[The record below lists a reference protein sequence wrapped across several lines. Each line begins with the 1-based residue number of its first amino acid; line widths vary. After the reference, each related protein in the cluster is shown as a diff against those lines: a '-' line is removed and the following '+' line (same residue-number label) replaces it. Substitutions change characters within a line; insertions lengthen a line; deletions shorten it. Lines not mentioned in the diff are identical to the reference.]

1 MTTYFFVGD
10 GSEVLACE
18 AYEANAIA
26 ECKRLQADTDDELSV
41 YSVDPTETT
50 TDDAGNAVLA
60 YPAEYAV
67 ASAEYDLPT
76 VQQLAKGN

>member
-1 MTTYFFVGD
+1 MATYFFIGD

-26 ECKRLQADTDDELSV
+26 ECKRLQANTDDELSV

-50 TDDAGNAVLA
+50 TDDSGNVVLA

-67 ASAEYDLPT
+67 ASAEYDLPALSEIT
-76 VQQLAKGN
+76 KGN